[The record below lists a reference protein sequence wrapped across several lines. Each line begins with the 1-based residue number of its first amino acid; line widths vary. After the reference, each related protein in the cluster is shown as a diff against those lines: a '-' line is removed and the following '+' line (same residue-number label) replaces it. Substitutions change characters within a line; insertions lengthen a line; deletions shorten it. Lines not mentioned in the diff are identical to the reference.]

1 MSGRTRAEALARL
14 RRAMAET
21 TVVIEGGA
29 TNKSFILDLLAQP
42 EVADGGGTGWADT
55 GWIDRVRGEGRLHS
69 HRHSGVALVAA
80 AIHAYEDEERL
91 VRDRHDLHQPL
102 GPLAQ
107 ARQAG
112 AGVEEAEDKP
122 WGDRVAVITDPD
134 GYRWALATFKKLAPF
149 EQAPQGPEPEAQE

>member
-1 MSGRTRAEALARL
+1 MIAKIIAVGSTRQEALARL
-14 RRAMAET
+14 RRAVSET

-42 EVADGGGTGWADT
+42 EVTDGGGTGWADT

-91 VRDRHDLHQPL
+91 EIEHLLETPGEV
-102 GPLAQ
+102 GP
-107 ARQAG
+107 
-112 AGVEEAEDKP
+112 
-122 WGDRVAVITDPD
+122 TSST
-134 GYRWALATFKKLAPF
+134 RWAGESTSSCAGRPTT
-149 EQAPQGPEPEAQE
+149 